1 MKAIYRQLGVLL
13 SLGFM
18 ISMMILIYAYLQN
31 QETIKYEQS
40 PLVFGAMLGLAL
52 TGVLSIIFLYLGQNE
67 KIDVIYTSKILET
80 EATGEDTQT
89 TTSLSNTQKGEHNLG
104 NSVKKL
110 ENIII
115 ENQYDKKQLLDEFL
129 KGIANYL
136 EASVGII
143 YLTKIIETQK
153 ILEVAS
159 TFAYYSPDKD
169 LPQYEFGQGLVGQ
182 VAKNGKLIQI
192 EAVPEGYV
200 QVVSGLGSSTPN
212 YLMIFPVKNEE
223 DEILAII
230 ELASFRRFEAKDER
244 FLNDVALLLAKEIET
259 NEYQKLSL

>member
-18 ISMMILIYAYLQN
+18 ISIAILIYAYLQS
-31 QETIKYEQS
+31 QESIRYAQF
-40 PLVFGAMLGLAL
+40 PLIFGAILGLTL
-52 TGVLSIIFLYLGQNE
+52 SGVFSIVFLYLGQDE
-67 KIDVIYTSKILET
+67 KIDVIYTNRIIESKET
-80 EATGEDTQT
+80 DTGTKQGIA
-89 TTSLSNTQKGEHNLG
+89 SNAQKTEQSQGLP
-104 NSVKKL
+104 VKKL
-110 ENIII
+110 ERIII
-115 ENQYDKKQLLDEFL
+115 ENQYNKKQLLDEFL
-129 KGIANYL
+129 KGVASYL

-143 YLTKIIETQK
+143 YLAKALETQK
-153 ILEVAS
+153 IVEVAS
-159 TFAYYSPDKD
+159 TYAYYNPDKD
-169 LPQYEFGQGLVGQ
+169 LPYYEFGQGLVGQ

-192 EAVPEGYV
+192 DAVPEGYV
-200 QVVSGLGSSTPN
+200 QVVSGLGVSTPN

-230 ELASFRRFEAKDER
+230 ELASFRRFEQKEEK